1 VNYLAHLYLAPP
13 GDDGLLGSL
22 MGDFVKGPLGGGYP
36 PGIAHALA
44 LHRRIDAFT
53 DRHERVKASRARVSP
68 ERRRFAGIMVDLFYD
83 HFLARHWSQYS
94 DERLE
99 AFASR
104 VYRLLAA
111 HSDAL
116 PVRLRLVAARMQQY
130 DWLGSYRQVH
140 NIHTA
145 LDRMSLRLK
154 RENRLRG
161 AAEELEAN
169 YAGFEGDFRTFFPD
183 LVRFARLH
191 HHAEAS
197 GAAVKAE

>member
-111 HSDAL
+111 RSDAL
-116 PVRLRLVAARMQQY
+116 PARLREVAGRMQQH
-130 DWLGSYRQVH
+130 DWLGSYRHVH

-169 YAGFEGDFRTFFPD
+169 YGEFEGDFRTFFPE

-191 HHAEAS
+191 HHAEAT
-197 GAAVKAE
+197 GASVKAE